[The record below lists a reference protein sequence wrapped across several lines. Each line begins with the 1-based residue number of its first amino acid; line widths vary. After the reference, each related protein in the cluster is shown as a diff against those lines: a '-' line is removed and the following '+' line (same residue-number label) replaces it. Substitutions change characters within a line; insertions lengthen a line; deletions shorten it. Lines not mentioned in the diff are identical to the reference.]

1 MSPKNDEED
10 VEAMKP
16 LTTAGIVSGLVMLT
30 AASSCETDATVA
42 SRNLSTA
49 ADNFEVMRRVIF
61 YNGITGEY
69 IMEFQGRCSIRADRA
84 DNQLELTCKHGADE
98 FRKHFLGLSDNATYF
113 VEQMDG
119 VDVSTYHTR
128 VIWKPQSILPDI
140 DFKWDTNELLNN
152 QNTGG

>member
-1 MSPKNDEED
+1 
-10 VEAMKP
+10 MKK
-16 LTTAGIVSGLVMLT
+16 LTAIGIASGLVMLT
-30 AASSCETDATVA
+30 AASTCSDANTA
-42 SRNLSTA
+42 SLNISTA
-49 ADNFEVMRRVIF
+49 ADTFKIMPRVVF
-61 YNGITGEY
+61 YNGITGDY
-69 IMEFQGRCSIRADRA
+69 ILEFQGRCSIKADRA
-84 DNQLELTCKHGADE
+84 DAQLELTCKHGADD

-152 QNTGG
+152 QNTDG